1 MSSLLPKSIQDI
13 EAKER
18 FGLNQQR
25 DKNKNP
31 FGIRFPFRGRVIIYI
46 GFIMFIMVLLMI
58 HFGDVSRMP
67 SFSIQNSLNNNNNDI
82 EHQEAAIVAAMMD
95 NDIPSLPQPL
105 GEQSLE
111 SEIKSILRAHPLTV
125 FSKTYCPYSRKA
137 KEILNEYPL
146 KIPFYVVEVDL
157 RDDAMEIK
165 KLLGEHTQLDT
176 FPNIFINGGSIG
188 GATELSRLDKSGR
201 LEEILKENNLL

>member
-1 MSSLLPKSIQDI
+1 
-13 EAKER
+13 
-18 FGLNQQR
+18 
-25 DKNKNP
+25 
-31 FGIRFPFRGRVIIYI
+31 
-46 GFIMFIMVLLMI
+46 
-58 HFGDVSRMP
+58 
-67 SFSIQNSLNNNNNDI
+67 
-82 EHQEAAIVAAMMD
+82 MD

-111 SEIKSILRAHPLTV
+111 SEIESILRAHPLTV

-146 KIPFYVVEVDL
+146 KIPYYVVEVDL
-157 RDDAMEIK
+157 RNDAMEIK

-188 GATELSRLDKSGR
+188 GASELSRLDKSGR